1 MFRKHIKT
9 VFDLRLD
16 EMRVKLQEA
25 CVYLYAIIE
34 SDDFIEIST
43 KIPVPAGAT
52 KRDVENLLKEYAPK
66 KMKSIIDFI
75 LVKQYDNAVNMFA
88 ILFNTDVE
96 KFKKKSLNDIARD
109 FSRISKESMRGMIN
123 FFTHA
128 GH

>member
-1 MFRKHIKT
+1 MFRKYIKT
-9 VFDLRLD
+9 VFDLKLD
-16 EMRVKLQEA
+16 EMKVKLQEA

-34 SDDFIEIST
+34 SDDFAEIAS

-52 KRDVENLLKEYAPK
+52 KREVEKLLKEYAPK

-109 FSRISKESMRGMIN
+109 LSRVSKESMRMMLN

-128 GH
+128 GR